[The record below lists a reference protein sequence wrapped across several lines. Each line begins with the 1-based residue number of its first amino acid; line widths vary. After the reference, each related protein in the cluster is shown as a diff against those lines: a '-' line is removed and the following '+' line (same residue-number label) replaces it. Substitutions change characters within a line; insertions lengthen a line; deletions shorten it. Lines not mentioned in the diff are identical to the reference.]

1 MADIKVRKQK
11 HKEDLKIS
19 ILEAAKKLFVQEGY
33 EATSIR
39 KIAKEIGFSP
49 TTIYL
54 YYKDKNDIV
63 YALHRE
69 GFQLLRQQFVA
80 LESVDDPFQRIKAL
94 GRVYIDFAFRNPD
107 YYQVMFM
114 MKEPMTF
121 LDTHCAQEQWPEG
134 ERAFDFLRGTVA
146 QCQEQGW
153 FKGLDGNF
161 VALQTWGAVHG
172 LVTLYLSEHMS
183 KIAENLALDLS
194 VRELVNKAF
203 EVFVAFIEQSKK

>member
-1 MADIKVRKQK
+1 MKDKKQK
-11 HKEDLKIS
+11 HKEDLKLA

-39 KIAKEIGFSP
+39 KIAKEIEFSP

-69 GFQLLRQQFVA
+69 GFQLLRQQFMA
-80 LESVDDPFQRIKAL
+80 LDSVDDPFQRFKAL
-94 GRVYIDFAFRNPD
+94 GRNYIDFAFRNPD

-114 MKEPMTF
+114 MKEPMEF
-121 LDTHCAQEQWPEG
+121 LDANCIEEQWPDG
-134 ERAFDFLRGTVA
+134 ERVFDFLRLTIA

-153 FKGLDGNF
+153 FKGKETDL
-161 VALQTWGAVHG
+161 VAFQAWGAVHG
-172 LVTLYLSEHMS
+172 LVTLYLSNHLN
-183 KIAENLALDLS
+183 KITETLEMPYA
-194 VRELVNKAF
+194 VRDLVNKTF
-203 EVFVAFIEQSKK
+203 EVYVSFIEQTK